1 MRWPACSVVTLSLA
15 ALVSALAA
23 VASDAPTTTYRWV
36 DAQGVVHYSDT
47 PQPGA
52 QRLQIQPAQ
61 TYRAGAPGRPDATP
75 SSDTANQAYQSCTV
89 VEPQA
94 EQSLY
99 APESVNVVV
108 ELDPA
113 RRPGDQI
120 SVTMDGRALESP
132 DGSALHF
139 RAEAP
144 ERGAHTLEVS
154 VRDASGNVV
163 CSSPALTFYVQRPS
177 LLSPKS
183 PSRGH

>member
-1 MRWPACSVVTLSLA
+1 VVTLSLA
-15 ALVSALAA
+15 ALASALAA
-23 VASDAPTTTYRWV
+23 VASDTPTTTYRWV

-61 TYRAGAPGRPDATP
+61 TYRAGASGQPGSAP
-75 SSDTANQAYQSCTV
+75 SGGTADQAYQSCTV

-99 APESVNVVV
+99 APESVDVLV

-120 SVTMDGRALESP
+120 SVTLDGHALESP
-132 DGSALHF
+132 DGSGLHF
-139 RAEAP
+139 RIETP
-144 ERGAHTLEVS
+144 DRGAHTLEVN
-154 VRDASGNVV
+154 VRDAAGNVV

-183 PSRGH
+183 PARGR

>member
-1 MRWPACSVVTLSLA
+1 VVTLLLA
-15 ALVSALAA
+15 ALASALAA

-47 PQPGA
+47 PQPGS
-52 QRLQIQPAQ
+52 QKLQIQPAQ
-61 TYRAGAPGRPDATP
+61 TYRAGASGPPGSAP
-75 SSDTANQAYQSCTV
+75 SGDTAGQAYQSCTV
-89 VEPQA
+89 VEPQS

-108 ELDPA
+108 DLDPA

-120 SVTMDGRALESP
+120 SVTLDGRSLESADESGLHFRIESP
-132 DGSALHF
+132 D
-139 RAEAP
+139 
-144 ERGAHTLEVS
+144 RGAHTLEVS
-154 VRDASGNVV
+154 VRNASGSIV

-183 PSRGH
+183 PARGH